1 MPPDRAALA
10 DPPMAATRHS
20 EWRAALVRLSLAA
33 LALVALASREWGEM
47 LDIWWNIDSYSHI
60 LLIPAIIAWLVWI
73 RREDAAQVV
82 PRGWW
87 PGLAA
92 LAAALAL
99 WLVGRYTDLNLLA
112 HAGAVAMLPA
122 AALALLGPRVGAL
135 LALPLGFA
143 VFLVPFGDEIVP
155 PLQYLTAEMAIALT
169 HMVGV
174 PARIEGIYIHTP
186 AGLFIVA
193 EACAGVHFLIAMIAL
208 GVLTCFTSFTSW
220 RRRAAFMVA
229 CVVVPI
235 LANGIRAW
243 ATIYIAQFVGA
254 EAAGGFDHIVY
265 GWIFFG
271 LVVALILGVAW
282 RWFEREPE
290 DAGWTLEELRRSALL
305 AVLERHSA
313 PTRALLLVILA
324 LAALAATLA
333 FGLPAG

>member
-1 MPPDRAALA
+1 MPPDSATLA
-10 DPPMAATRHS
+10 DTPIAAARPS

-47 LDIWWNIDSYSHI
+47 LHIWWNSDSYSHI
-60 LLIPAIIAWLVWI
+60 LLVPPIIAWLVWI
-73 RREDAAQVV
+73 RREDAAQVA

-87 PGLAA
+87 PGLAVV
-92 LAAALAL
+92 AAALGL
-99 WLVGRYTDLNLLA
+99 WIAGRSTGLNLLA

-122 AALALLGPRVGAL
+122 ATLALLGPRVGAL

-174 PARIEGIYIHTP
+174 PARIDGIYIHTP

-193 EACAGVHFLIAMIAL
+193 EACAGVHFLIAMVAL
-208 GVLTCFTSFTSW
+208 GVLTCFTSFASW
-220 RRRAAFMVA
+220 RRRAAFMLA

-235 LANGIRAW
+235 IANGIRAW

-265 GWIFFG
+265 GWIFFA

-290 DAGWTLEELRRSALL
+290 EAGWSLEELRGSALL
-305 AVLERHSA
+305 ATLERPSGA
-313 PTRALLLVILA
+313 TRTLLLATLA
-324 LAALAATLA
+324 LAAGAAALAFALAA
-333 FGLPAG
+333 G

>member
-1 MPPDRAALA
+1 MPPDSATLTET
-10 DPPMAATRHS
+10 PMAATRHS

-47 LDIWWNIDSYSHI
+47 LHIWWNSDSYSHI
-60 LLIPAIIAWLVWI
+60 LLIPPIIAWLVWI
-73 RREDAAQVV
+73 RRADVARVA

-92 LAAALAL
+92 VAFALTL
-99 WLVGRYTDLNLLA
+99 WLAGRHTEFNLLA
-112 HAGAVAMLPA
+112 HAGAVALLPA
-122 AALALLGPRVGAL
+122 ATLTLLGPRTAAL

-174 PARIEGIYIHTP
+174 PARIDGIYIHTP

-193 EACAGVHFLIAMIAL
+193 EACAGVHFLIAMVAL
-208 GVLTCFTSFTSW
+208 GVLTSFTSFTSW
-220 RRRAAFMVA
+220 HRRAAFMLA

-243 ATIYIAQFVGA
+243 ATIYIAQFIGA

-265 GWIFFG
+265 GWVFFG
-271 LVVALILGVAW
+271 LVVALVLGVAW
-282 RWFEREPE
+282 RYFEREPE
-290 DAGWTLEELRRSALL
+290 DAGWSLAELRDSALL
-305 AVLERHSA
+305 ARLGGYSA
-313 PTRALLLVILA
+313 PTRALLLAVLA
-324 LAALAATLA
+324 LAAGAAALA
-333 FGLPAG
+333 FGLATG

>member
-1 MPPDRAALA
+1 MRPDSATLA
-10 DPPMAATRHS
+10 ETPVAATRHS
-20 EWRAALVRLSLAA
+20 AWRAALVRLALAA

-47 LDIWWNIDSYSHI
+47 LHIWWNIDSYSHI
-60 LLIPAIIAWLVWI
+60 LLIPPIIAWLVWI
-73 RREDAAQVV
+73 RREDALQVE

-87 PGLAA
+87 PGLA
-92 LAAALAL
+92 LVAAALGL
-99 WLVGRYTDLNLLA
+99 WLVGRVTDLNLLA
-112 HAGAVAMLPA
+112 HAGAVAMLGA
-122 AALALLGPRVGAL
+122 VTLALLGPRVGAL

-174 PARIEGIYIHTP
+174 PARIDGIYIHTP

-193 EACAGVHFLIAMIAL
+193 EACAGVHFMMAMVAL
-208 GVLTCFTSFTSW
+208 GVLTCFTSFASW
-220 RRRAAFMVA
+220 RRRALFMLA

-235 LANGIRAW
+235 VANGIRAW

-290 DAGWTLEELRRSALL
+290 EAGWSLGELRGSALL
-305 AVLERHSA
+305 ATLERPSGA
-313 PTRALLLVILA
+313 NRTLLFATLA
-324 LAALAATLA
+324 LAAGAAALA
-333 FGLPAG
+333 FALPAG

>member
-1 MPPDRAALA
+1 MPPDS
-10 DPPMAATRHS
+10 ATLTDNPIVS
-20 EWRAALVRLSLAA
+20 TQGSDWRAALVRLSLAA
-33 LALVALASREWGEM
+33 FALVALSLREWGEM
-47 LDIWWNIDSYSHI
+47 LFIWWNSESYSHI
-60 LLIPAIIAWLVWI
+60 LLIPPIIAWLVWI
-73 RREDAAQVV
+73 RREDVAQMA

-92 LAAALAL
+92 VAAALGL
-99 WLVGRYTDLNLLA
+99 WLTGRFTDLNLLA
-112 HAGAVAMLPA
+112 HTGAVAMLPA
-122 AALALLGPRVGAL
+122 AVLTLLGPRVVAL

-143 VFLVPFGDEIVP
+143 VFLVPFGDEIIP

-174 PARIEGIYIHTP
+174 PARIDGIYIHTP

-208 GVLTCFTSFTSW
+208 GVLTSFTSFTSW
-220 RRRAAFMVA
+220 RRRALFMLA

-243 ATIYIAQFVGA
+243 ATIYIAQFIGA

-290 DAGWTLEELRRSALL
+290 DAGWSVEELQGSALL
-305 AVLERHSA
+305 ATLERHSA
-313 PTRALLLVILA
+313 PTRALLLAVLA
-324 LAALAATLA
+324 LAALAAALA
-333 FGLPAG
+333 FGLATG

>member
-1 MPPDRAALA
+1 MPPDSATLA
-10 DPPMAATRHS
+10 KTPIAATRPL
-20 EWRAALVRLSLAA
+20 EWRAALVRLALAA
-33 LALVALASREWGEM
+33 LALVALASREWREM
-47 LDIWWNIDSYSHI
+47 LDIWWNVDSYSHI
-60 LLIPAIIAWLVWI
+60 LLVLPIIAWLVWI
-73 RREDAAQVV
+73 RREDVAQVA

-87 PGLAA
+87 PGVAM

-99 WLVGRYTDLNLLA
+99 WLAGRSAELNLLA

-122 AALALLGPRVGAL
+122 ATLALLGPRVAAL

-174 PARIEGIYIHTP
+174 PARIDGIYIHTP

-193 EACAGVHFLIAMIAL
+193 EACAGVHFLIAMVAL
-208 GVLTCFTSFTSW
+208 GVLTSFTSFVSW
-220 RRRAAFMVA
+220 RRRALFMLA
-229 CVVVPI
+229 CVVVPVV
-235 LANGIRAW
+235 ANGIRAW
-243 ATIYIAQFVGA
+243 ATIYIAQFIGA

-290 DAGWTLEELRRSALL
+290 EAGWSLAELRGNVLL
-305 AVLERHSA
+305 ARLERYSA
-313 PTRALLLVILA
+313 PNRILLHSILA
-324 LAALAATLA
+324 LAAGAAALA
-333 FGLPAG
+333 FALVAG